1 MKDYVTFV
9 YRCALKTL
17 EGDWRY
23 FLWMTLLLAVSLL
36 GLNAY
41 CKQLVAGLSVTGMS
55 DQVSWG
61 LYIANFTFLVGMA
74 AAAVMLV
81 IPVYVYK
88 DETLHDVV
96 ILGELLAVAV
106 IVMCLLFVTVDL
118 GRPDRF

>member
-1 MKDYVTFV
+1 MSDIKDAAVDYIVFLL
-9 YRCALKTL
+9 RCARECFIGNGTFYA
-17 EGDWRY
+17 WMA
-23 FLWMTLLLAVSLL
+23 FLTAVSLL

-41 CKQLVAGLSVTGMS
+41 CKQFVDGLAQTGMT

-81 IPVYVYK
+81 VPVYVYK

-96 ILGELLAVAV
+96 IFGE
-106 IVMCLLFVTVDL
+106 
-118 GRPDRF
+118 